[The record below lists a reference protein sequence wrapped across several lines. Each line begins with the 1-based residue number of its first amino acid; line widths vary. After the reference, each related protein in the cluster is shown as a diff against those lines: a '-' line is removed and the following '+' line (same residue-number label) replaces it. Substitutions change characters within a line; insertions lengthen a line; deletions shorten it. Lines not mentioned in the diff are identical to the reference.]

1 MEACN
6 HSTFSQVIISSES
19 EFGITFHN
27 IISIVS
33 DIATYCMKAFKDVL
47 SAVYPKSVHI
57 LCLAHIV
64 NLSAEDFRHHNDFT
78 HTSSLIAMIKSSLS
92 KKKQAEKSAS
102 GVHE

>member
-33 DIATYCMKAFKDVL
+33 DITTYCMKAFKDVL

-57 LCLAHIV
+57 LCQAHIV
-64 NLSAEDFRHHNDFT
+64 NLFAEDFLHHNDFT
-78 HTSSLIAMIKSSLS
+78 HTSSLIAIIKSSLF
-92 KKKQAEKSAS
+92 KKEAEKVSFWS
-102 GVHE
+102 T